1 MISFLERNFTYL
13 VTMTSFIYCI
23 LGLVLIFFKS
33 PKTDVYAPYRK
44 SKWLLAAGM
53 WMTSINIWIWLAT
66 FNGLWTL
73 ENEWVASF
81 DTILFYLIGICFT
94 FSFGSLIDYTYISR
108 QRCKIT
114 AIKFG
119 ATAFIALIAMT
130 DALAAY
136 RQILLI
142 VALLG
147 VIELCAKHIIFFH
160 RSYLQCNELLANYF
174 SSDKKSNVR
183 WLNISHWL
191 FYILL
196 AFGVVSITSGAVIN
210 WLLQFYIVAVY
221 IYITVKFIKY
231 ANEYETLRLATT
243 EEMIAVMDKTQS
255 NNLSHE
261 ERKKKEKE
269 EKAEEEE
276 VTATSRTK
284 KPYKED
290 FRDILRP
297 RIAVWVKAKAYTHE
311 QFTLEEL
318 ASSLYT
324 NKTYLSTFI
333 KEEYDMNFSGWV
345 ASLRINEAKRIM
357 MKEPEKRLQEVAFE
371 CGFSSLAYFPA
382 YFPNQKE
389 FLLLPG
395 KENSPE
401 KQMENNDKSRQTG
414 D

>member
-13 VTMTSFIYCI
+13 VTMTSIIYCI

-33 PKTDVYAPYRK
+33 PKNDVYSPYRK

-81 DTILFYLIGICFT
+81 DTILFYLIGVCFT
-94 FSFGSLIDYTYISR
+94 FSFGCLIDYTYISR

-221 IYITVKFIKY
+221 IYITVNFIKY
-231 ANEYETLRLATT
+231 ANEYETLRMATT

-269 EKAEEEE
+269 EKAEGEE

-333 KEEYDMNFSGWV
+333 KDEYDMNFSGWV
-345 ASLRINEAKRIM
+345 ASLRIDEAKRIM

-371 CGFSSLAYFPA
+371 CGFSSLAYFSSVFSKSEGISPSA
-382 YFPNQKE
+382 WQRE
-389 FLLLPG
+389 F
-395 KENSPE
+395 
-401 KQMENNDKSRQTG
+401 SRKTDGEQ
-414 D
+414 

>member
-13 VTMTSFIYCI
+13 VTMTSIIYCI

-33 PKTDVYAPYRK
+33 PKNDVYSPYRK

-81 DTILFYLIGICFT
+81 DTILFYLIGVCFT
-94 FSFGSLIDYTYISR
+94 FSFGCLIDYTYISR

-160 RSYLQCNELLANYF
+160 RSYLQCKELLANYF

-221 IYITVKFIKY
+221 IYITVNFIKY

-269 EKAEEEE
+269 EKAEGEE

-345 ASLRINEAKRIM
+345 ASLRIDEAKRIM

-371 CGFSSLAYFPA
+371 CGFSSLAYFSSVFSKSEGISPSA
-382 YFPNQKE
+382 WQRE
-389 FLLLPG
+389 F
-395 KENSPE
+395 
-401 KQMENNDKSRQTG
+401 SRKTDGEQ
-414 D
+414 

>member
-33 PKTDVYAPYRK
+33 SKNDVYSPYRK

-276 VTATSRTK
+276 VAATSRTK

-333 KEEYDMNFSGWV
+333 KDEYDMNFSGWV
-345 ASLRINEAKRIM
+345 GSLRIDEAKRIM
-357 MKEPEKRLQEVAFE
+357 MKEPEKKLQEVAFE
-371 CGFSSLAYFPA
+371 CGFSSLAYFSSVFSKSEGISPSA
-382 YFPNQKE
+382 WQRE
-389 FLLLPG
+389 F
-395 KENSPE
+395 
-401 KQMENNDKSRQTG
+401 SRKTDGEQ
-414 D
+414 

>member
-13 VTMTSFIYCI
+13 VTMTSIIYCI
-23 LGLVLIFFKS
+23 LDLVLIFFKS

-81 DTILFYLIGICFT
+81 DTILFYLISICFT

-221 IYITVKFIKY
+221 IYITVNFIKY

-261 ERKKKEKE
+261 ERKKKEEE
-269 EKAEEEE
+269 EKAEGEE

-345 ASLRINEAKRIM
+345 ASLRIDEAKRIM

-371 CGFSSLAYFPA
+371 CGFSSLAYFSSVFSKSEGISPSA
-382 YFPNQKE
+382 WQRE
-389 FLLLPG
+389 F
-395 KENSPE
+395 
-401 KQMENNDKSRQTG
+401 SRKTDGEQ
-414 D
+414 

>member
-13 VTMTSFIYCI
+13 VTMTSIIYCI

-33 PKTDVYAPYRK
+33 PKNDVYSPYRK

-81 DTILFYLIGICFT
+81 DTILFYLIGVCFT
-94 FSFGSLIDYTYISR
+94 FSFGCLIDYTYISR

-210 WLLQFYIVAVY
+210 WLLQFYIVTVY

-261 ERKKKEKE
+261 ERKKKEEE
-269 EKAEEEE
+269 EKAEGEE

-284 KPYKED
+284 KPFKED

-297 RIAVWVKAKAYTHE
+297 RIAVWVKTKAYTHE

-333 KEEYDMNFSGWV
+333 KDEYDMNFSGWV
-345 ASLRINEAKRIM
+345 ASLRIDEAKRIM

-371 CGFSSLAYFPA
+371 CGFSSLAYFSSVFSKSEGISPSA
-382 YFPNQKE
+382 WQRE
-389 FLLLPG
+389 F
-395 KENSPE
+395 
-401 KQMENNDKSRQTG
+401 SRKTDGEQ
-414 D
+414 

>member
-1 MISFLERNFTYL
+1 MISFLERYFTYF

-53 WMTSINIWIWLAT
+53 WMTSITIWVWLAT
-66 FNGLWTL
+66 FNGLWTR
-73 ENEWVASF
+73 ENAWVASF
-81 DTILFYLIGICFT
+81 DTILFYLVGVCYT

-108 QRCKIT
+108 QLCKIT

-119 ATAFIALIAMT
+119 ATAFIALIAMV

-147 VIELCAKHIIFFH
+147 IIELCAKHIIFFH
-160 RSYLQCNELLANYF
+160 RSYLQSNELLANYF

-183 WLNISHWL
+183 WINISHWL

-210 WLLQFYIVAVY
+210 WLLQFYIVAVN
-221 IYITVKFIKY
+221 IYVTVNFIKF

-261 ERKKKEKE
+261 KRKKE
-269 EKAEEEE
+269 EEEGKAEGEE

-318 ASSLYT
+318 ASRLYT

-333 KEEYDMNFSGWV
+333 KDEYDMNFSGWV
-345 ASLRINEAKRIM
+345 ASLRIDEAKRIM

-371 CGFSSLAYFPA
+371 CGFSSQTYFSSVFSKSEGISPSVW
-382 YFPNQKE
+382 QRE
-389 FLLLPG
+389 F
-395 KENSPE
+395 
-401 KQMENNDKSRQTG
+401 SRKTDGEQ
-414 D
+414 

>member
-13 VTMTSFIYCI
+13 VTMTSIIYCI

-160 RSYLQCNELLANYF
+160 RSYVQRNELLANYF

-221 IYITVKFIKY
+221 IYITVNFIKY

-261 ERKKKEKE
+261 ERKKKEEE
-269 EKAEEEE
+269 EKAEGEE
-276 VTATSRTK
+276 VAATSRTK

-333 KEEYDMNFSGWV
+333 KDEYDMNFSGWV
-345 ASLRINEAKRIM
+345 ASLRIDEAKRIM

-371 CGFSSLAYFPA
+371 CGFSSLAYFSSVFSKSEGISPSA
-382 YFPNQKE
+382 WQRE
-389 FLLLPG
+389 F
-395 KENSPE
+395 
-401 KQMENNDKSRQTG
+401 SRKTDGEQ
-414 D
+414 

>member
-1 MISFLERNFTYL
+1 MIHFLERNFTYL
-13 VTMTSFIYCI
+13 VTMTSIIYCI

-44 SKWLLAAGM
+44 SKWMLAAGM

-66 FNGLWTL
+66 FTGLWTR
-73 ENEWVASF
+73 ENAWVASF

-94 FSFGSLIDYTYISR
+94 FAFGSLTDYTYISR

-119 ATAFIALIAMT
+119 ATAFIALIAMI

-160 RSYLQCNELLANYF
+160 RSYLQRSELLANYF

-210 WLLQFYIVAVY
+210 WLLQFYVVAVN
-221 IYITVKFIKY
+221 IYITVNFIKF

-243 EEMIAVMDKTQS
+243 EEMIAVMDKTRS

-261 ERKKKEKE
+261 ERKKE
-269 EKAEEEE
+269 EEEGKAEGEE

-318 ASSLYT
+318 ASRLYT

-333 KEEYDMNFSGWV
+333 KDEYDMNFSGWV
-345 ASLRINEAKRIM
+345 ASLRIDEAKRIM

-371 CGFSSLAYFPA
+371 CGFSSLTYFSSVFSKSEGISPSVW
-382 YFPNQKE
+382 QRE
-389 FLLLPG
+389 F
-395 KENSPE
+395 
-401 KQMENNDKSRQTG
+401 SRKTDGEQ
-414 D
+414 

>member
-13 VTMTSFIYCI
+13 VTMTSIIYCI

-33 PKTDVYAPYRK
+33 PKNDVYSPYRK

-81 DTILFYLIGICFT
+81 DTILFYLIGVCFT

-160 RSYLQCNELLANYF
+160 RSYLQCKELLANYF

-221 IYITVKFIKY
+221 IYITVNFIKY

-269 EKAEEEE
+269 EKAEGEE

-284 KPYKED
+284 KPFKED

-311 QFTLEEL
+311 QYTLEEL

-345 ASLRINEAKRIM
+345 ASLRIDEAKRIM

-371 CGFSSLAYFPA
+371 CGFSSLAYFSSVFSKSEGISPSA
-382 YFPNQKE
+382 WQRE
-389 FLLLPG
+389 F
-395 KENSPE
+395 
-401 KQMENNDKSRQTG
+401 SRKTDGEQ
-414 D
+414 

>member
-1 MISFLERNFTYL
+1 MISFLERNFIYL
-13 VTMTSFIYCI
+13 VTMTSIIYCI

-33 PKTDVYAPYRK
+33 PKNDVYSPYRK

-66 FNGLWTL
+66 FNGLWTR

-210 WLLQFYIVAVY
+210 WLLQFYIVTVY

-269 EKAEEEE
+269 EKAEGEE

-345 ASLRINEAKRIM
+345 ASLRIDEAKRIM

-371 CGFSSLAYFPA
+371 CGFSSLAYFSSVFSKSEGISPSA
-382 YFPNQKE
+382 WQRE
-389 FLLLPG
+389 F
-395 KENSPE
+395 
-401 KQMENNDKSRQTG
+401 SRKTDGEQ
-414 D
+414 

>member
-13 VTMTSFIYCI
+13 VTMTSIIYCI

-66 FNGLWTL
+66 FNGLWTR
-73 ENEWVASF
+73 ENAWVASF
-81 DTILFYLIGICFT
+81 DTILFYLIGVCFT
-94 FSFGSLIDYTYISR
+94 FSFGSLIDHTYISR
-108 QRCKIT
+108 QCCKTT

-119 ATAFIALIAMT
+119 ATAFIALIAMV

-147 VIELCAKHIIFFH
+147 IVELCTQHIIFFH
-160 RSYLQCNELLANYF
+160 RSYIQRNELIANYF
-174 SSDKKSNVR
+174 SSDKKIHIR
-183 WLNISHWL
+183 WLYISHWL

-210 WLLQFYIVAVY
+210 WLLQFYVVAVNV
-221 IYITVKFIKY
+221 YITINFIKY
-231 ANEYETLRLATT
+231 AKEYATLRLATT
-243 EEMIAVMDKTQS
+243 EEMIDVMDKTQS
-255 NNLSHE
+255 NILSRK
-261 ERKKKEKE
+261 ERTKKEH
-269 EKAEEEE
+269 EEEE
-276 VTATSRTK
+276 EAEGNEDTATSRTK

-290 FRDILRP
+290 FKDILRP
-297 RIAVWVKAKAYTHE
+297 RIAVWVKDKAYTHE

-318 ASSLYT
+318 AARLYT

-333 KEEYDMNFSGWV
+333 KKEYDMNFSGWV
-345 ASLRINEAKRIM
+345 ASLRIDEAKRIM
-357 MKEPEKRLQEVAFE
+357 TKNPEKKLQEVAFE
-371 CGFSSLAYFPA
+371 CGFSSLAYFSSVFSKSEGISPSA
-382 YFPNQKE
+382 WQRE
-389 FLLLPG
+389 F
-395 KENSPE
+395 
-401 KQMENNDKSRQTG
+401 SRKTDGEQ
-414 D
+414 

>member
-13 VTMTSFIYCI
+13 VTMTSIIYCI

-33 PKTDVYAPYRK
+33 PKNDVYSPYRK

-81 DTILFYLIGICFT
+81 DTILFYLIGVCFT
-94 FSFGSLIDYTYISR
+94 FSFGCLIDYTYISR

-221 IYITVKFIKY
+221 IYITVNFIKY
-231 ANEYETLRLATT
+231 ANEYETLRMATT

-269 EKAEEEE
+269 EKAEGEE

-345 ASLRINEAKRIM
+345 ASLRIDEAKRIM

-371 CGFSSLAYFPA
+371 CGFSSLAYFSSVFSKSEGISPSA
-382 YFPNQKE
+382 WQRE
-389 FLLLPG
+389 F
-395 KENSPE
+395 
-401 KQMENNDKSRQTG
+401 SRKTDGEQ
-414 D
+414 

>member
-1 MISFLERNFTYL
+1 MIHFLERNFTYL
-13 VTMTSFIYCI
+13 VTMTSIIYCI

-44 SKWLLAAGM
+44 SKWMLAAGM

-66 FNGLWTL
+66 FTGLWTR
-73 ENEWVASF
+73 ENAWVASF
-81 DTILFYLIGICFT
+81 DTILFYLIGICYT

-119 ATAFIALIAMT
+119 VTAFIALIAMV
-130 DALAAY
+130 DALSAY
-136 RQILLI
+136 RQFLLI

-147 VIELCAKHIIFFH
+147 IIELCARHLIFFN
-160 RSYLQCNELLANYF
+160 RSYLQRNELIANYF
-174 SSDKKSNVR
+174 SSDKKSDVR

-191 FYILL
+191 LYILL
-196 AFGVVSITSGAVIN
+196 AFGVVSITSGAVFN
-210 WLLQFYIVAVY
+210 WLLQFYVVAVNV
-221 IYITVKFIKY
+221 YITVNFINY
-231 ANEYETLRLATT
+231 AKKYETLRMTTT

-255 NNLSHE
+255 NNLSHK
-261 ERKKKEKE
+261 ERKKKEE
-269 EKAEEEE
+269 EEEETEDEE

-297 RIAVWVKAKAYTHE
+297 RIAAWVKAKAYTHE

-318 ASSLYT
+318 AARLYT

-333 KEEYDMNFSGWV
+333 KDEYDMNFSSWV
-345 ASLRINEAKRIM
+345 ASLRIDEAKRIM
-357 MKEPEKRLQEVAFE
+357 MKEPEKKLQEVAFE
-371 CGFSSLAYFPA
+371 CGFSSLAYFSSVFSKSEGISPSA
-382 YFPNQKE
+382 WQRE
-389 FLLLPG
+389 F
-395 KENSPE
+395 
-401 KQMENNDKSRQTG
+401 SRKTDGEQ
-414 D
+414 

>member
-1 MISFLERNFTYL
+1 MIHFLERDFTYL
-13 VTMTSFIYCI
+13 VTMTSIIYCI

-44 SKWLLAAGM
+44 SKWMLAAGM
-53 WMTSINIWIWLAT
+53 WMTSITIWVWLAT
-66 FNGLWTL
+66 FNGLWTR
-73 ENEWVASF
+73 ENAWVASF
-81 DTILFYLIGICFT
+81 DTILFYLVGVCYT

-119 ATAFIALIAMT
+119 ATAFIALIAMV

-160 RSYLQCNELLANYF
+160 RSYLQRSELLANYF

-210 WLLQFYIVAVY
+210 WLLQFYVVAVN
-221 IYITVKFIKY
+221 IYITVNFIKF

-243 EEMIAVMDKTQS
+243 EEMIAVMDKTRS

-261 ERKKKEKE
+261 ERKKEEEE
-269 EKAEEEE
+269 EKAEGEE

-318 ASSLYT
+318 ASRLYT

-333 KEEYDMNFSGWV
+333 KDEYDMNFSGWV
-345 ASLRINEAKRIM
+345 TNLRIDEAKRIM

-371 CGFSSLAYFPA
+371 CGFSSLTYFSSVFSKSEGISPSIW
-382 YFPNQKE
+382 QRE
-389 FLLLPG
+389 F
-395 KENSPE
+395 
-401 KQMENNDKSRQTG
+401 SRKTDGEQ
-414 D
+414 

>member
-13 VTMTSFIYCI
+13 VTMTSIIYCI

-221 IYITVKFIKY
+221 IYITVNFIKY

-269 EKAEEEE
+269 EKAEGEE

-345 ASLRINEAKRIM
+345 ASLRIDEAKRIM

-371 CGFSSLAYFPA
+371 CGFSSLAYFSSVFSKSEGISPSA
-382 YFPNQKE
+382 WQRE
-389 FLLLPG
+389 F
-395 KENSPE
+395 
-401 KQMENNDKSRQTG
+401 SRKTDGEQ
-414 D
+414 

>member
-33 PKTDVYAPYRK
+33 PKTEVYAPYRK

-66 FNGLWTL
+66 FTGLWTR
-73 ENEWVASF
+73 ENAWVASF
-81 DTILFYLIGICFT
+81 DTILFYLIGICYT

-119 ATAFIALIAMT
+119 VTAFIALIAMV
-130 DALAAY
+130 DALSAY
-136 RQILLI
+136 RQFLLI

-147 VIELCAKHIIFFH
+147 IIELCARHLIFFN
-160 RSYLQCNELLANYF
+160 RSYLQRNELIANYF
-174 SSDKKSNVR
+174 SSDKKSDVR

-191 FYILL
+191 LYILL
-196 AFGVVSITSGAVIN
+196 AFGVVSITSGAVFN
-210 WLLQFYIVAVY
+210 WLLQFYVVAVNV
-221 IYITVKFIKY
+221 YITVNFINY
-231 ANEYETLRLATT
+231 AKKYETLRMATT

-255 NNLSHE
+255 NNLSHK
-261 ERKKKEKE
+261 ERKKKEE
-269 EKAEEEE
+269 EEEETEGEE

-284 KPYKED
+284 KTYKED
-290 FRDILRP
+290 FRNILRP
-297 RIAVWVKAKAYTHE
+297 RIAAWVKAKAYTHE

-318 ASSLYT
+318 AARLYT

-333 KEEYDMNFSGWV
+333 KDEYTSAAG
-345 ASLRINEAKRIM
+345 
-357 MKEPEKRLQEVAFE
+357 
-371 CGFSSLAYFPA
+371 
-382 YFPNQKE
+382 
-389 FLLLPG
+389 
-395 KENSPE
+395 
-401 KQMENNDKSRQTG
+401 
-414 D
+414 

>member
-1 MISFLERNFTYL
+1 MIGFLERNFTYF

-66 FNGLWTL
+66 FNGLWTR
-73 ENEWVASF
+73 ENAWVASY

-94 FSFGSLIDYTYISR
+94 FAFGSLTDYTYISR

-119 ATAFIALIAMT
+119 ATAFIALIAMV

-160 RSYLQCNELLANYF
+160 RSYVQRNELLANYF

-183 WLNISHWL
+183 WINISHWL

-210 WLLQFYIVAVY
+210 WLLQFYIVAVN
-221 IYITVKFIKY
+221 IYVTVNFIKF

-243 EEMIAVMDKTQS
+243 EEMIAVMDKTRS

-261 ERKKKEKE
+261 ERKKE
-269 EKAEEEE
+269 EEEGKAEGEE

-290 FRDILRP
+290 FKDILRP
-297 RIAVWVKAKAYTHE
+297 RIAVWVKDKAYTHE

-318 ASSLYT
+318 AARLYT

-333 KEEYDMNFSGWV
+333 KDEYDMNFSGWV
-345 ASLRINEAKRIM
+345 ASLRIDEAKRIM
-357 MKEPEKRLQEVAFE
+357 TKNPEKKLQEVAFE
-371 CGFSSLAYFPA
+371 CGFSSLTYFSSVFSKSEGISPSVW
-382 YFPNQKE
+382 QRE
-389 FLLLPG
+389 F
-395 KENSPE
+395 
-401 KQMENNDKSRQTG
+401 SRKTDGEQ
-414 D
+414 

>member
-1 MISFLERNFTYL
+1 MISFLERNFIYL
-13 VTMTSFIYCI
+13 VTMTSIIYCI

-33 PKTDVYAPYRK
+33 PKNDVYSPYRK

-81 DTILFYLIGICFT
+81 DTILFYLIGVCFT

-221 IYITVKFIKY
+221 IYITVNFIKY
-231 ANEYETLRLATT
+231 ANEYETLRMATT

-269 EKAEEEE
+269 EKAEGEE

-345 ASLRINEAKRIM
+345 ASLRIDEAKRIM

-371 CGFSSLAYFPA
+371 CGFSSLAYFSSVFSKSEGISPSA
-382 YFPNQKE
+382 WQRE
-389 FLLLPG
+389 F
-395 KENSPE
+395 
-401 KQMENNDKSRQTG
+401 SRKTDGEQ
-414 D
+414 

>member
-1 MISFLERNFTYL
+1 MVSFLERNFTYL

-23 LGLVLIFFKS
+23 LGLVLISIKS
-33 PKTDVYAPYRK
+33 PKTAVYAPYRK

-53 WMTSINIWIWLAT
+53 WMTSINIWVWLAT
-66 FNGLWTL
+66 FNGLWTR
-73 ENEWVASF
+73 ENAWVASY
-81 DTILFYLIGICFT
+81 DTILFYLIGVCYT
-94 FSFGSLIDYTYISR
+94 FSFGSLIDHTYISR

-136 RQILLI
+136 RQILLLI
-142 VALLG
+142 ALLG
-147 VIELCAKHIIFFH
+147 VIELCARHIIFFH

-174 SSDKKSNVR
+174 SSDKKSYVR

-196 AFGVVSITSGAVIN
+196 AFGVFSITSGAIIN
-210 WLLQFYIVAVY
+210 WLVQFYVVAVN
-221 IYITVKFIKY
+221 IYITVNFINY
-231 ANEYETLRLATT
+231 AKEYETLRLAST
-243 EEMIAVMDKTQS
+243 EEMIAVMNKTQS
-255 NNLSHE
+255 NNLSHKKWKRKE
-261 ERKKKEKE
+261 EE
-269 EKAEEEE
+269 EKAKGEE

-290 FRDILRP
+290 FRDFLRP
-297 RIAVWVKAKAYTHE
+297 RIAVWVKTKAYTHE

-318 ASSLYT
+318 ASKLYT

-333 KEEYDMNFSGWV
+333 KNEYDMNFSGWV
-345 ASLRINEAKRIM
+345 ASLRIDEAKRIM

-371 CGFSSLAYFPA
+371 CGFSSLAYFSSVFSKSEGISPSA
-382 YFPNQKE
+382 WQRE
-389 FLLLPG
+389 F
-395 KENSPE
+395 
-401 KQMENNDKSRQTG
+401 SRKTDGEQ
-414 D
+414 